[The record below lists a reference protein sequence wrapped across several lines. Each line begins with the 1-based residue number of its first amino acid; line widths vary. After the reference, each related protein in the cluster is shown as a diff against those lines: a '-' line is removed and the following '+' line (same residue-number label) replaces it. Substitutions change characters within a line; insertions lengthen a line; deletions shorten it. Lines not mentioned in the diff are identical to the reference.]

1 METVGGRSLAKT
13 KLYLHLSLTDLLGLD
28 GTDSATAGL
37 GSGPWRGSGRPPSPG
52 SRTGPAG
59 PGSPSNPS
67 STWHRADAVD
77 AHDPP
82 AWMRELVILRDQHC
96 VFPWCTRDARAADLD
111 HITPYEENGPPG
123 QTRPDA
129 LAALCR
135 RHHRAKTFRRW
146 RYHRTPSGNYQW
158 TGPQGQTYLVTPTGT
173 IPIPPN

>member
-1 METVGGRSLAKT
+1 MTRADKT
-13 KLYLHLSLTDLLGLD
+13 KLYLHLSLTDLLALE
-28 GTDSATAGL
+28 
-37 GSGPWRGSGRPPSPG
+37 GSGGSGFG
-52 SRTGPAG
+52 TVEKFGPASIARIKDWAG
-59 PGSPSNPS
+59 RTHVTIQPVLDM
-67 STWHRADAVD
+67 TRTDAVD

-82 AWMRELVILRDQHC
+82 AWMRELVTLRDRNC
-96 VFPWCTRDARAADLD
+96 VFPWCTRDARASDLD

-123 QTRPDA
+123 QTRPDG

-146 RYHRTPSGNYQW
+146 RYHRTASGSYHW

>member
-1 METVGGRSLAKT
+1 MERFGPATVARIKDWAGRSRVT
-13 KLYLHLSLTDLLGLD
+13 IQPVLD
-28 GTDSATAGL
+28 M
-37 GSGPWRGSGRPPSPG
+37 
-52 SRTGPAG
+52 SRT
-59 PGSPSNPS
+59 
-67 STWHRADAVD
+67 DAVD

-82 AWMRELVILRDQHC
+82 AWMRELVILRDKHC
-96 VFPWCTRDARAADLD
+96 VFPWCTRDARASDLD

-146 RYHRTPSGNYQW
+146 RYHRTPAGDYQW
-158 TGPQGQTYLVTPTGT
+158 TGPHGQTYLVTPTGT